1 MLLPSFEFV
10 SKVAGEIFRLTES
23 TPVTSIILGA
33 EDIRS
38 AYRRF
43 GNASPDHSIIGVY
56 NIDTKRVEWRTVF
69 GIPMGCVSRPWNF
82 CRIPVVTCAI
92 VQCWAGVVVDSYI
105 DDFLIVDVDNSPL
118 KDRETGRT
126 WASRAQYCLNHIHTL
141 LGMEFE
147 PSEYKEAASSNIILG
162 VEVHLKDFLR

>member
-1 MLLPSFEFV
+1 M
-10 SKVAGEIFRLTES
+10 AGEIFRSKEATLA
-23 TPVTSIILGA
+23 TSIILGA

-56 NIDTKRVEWRTVF
+56 NIDTKRVEWRAVF
-69 GIPMGCVSRPWNF
+69 GIPMGCYSNPWSF
-82 CRIPVVTCAI
+82 YRIPAATCAI
-92 VQCWAGVVVDSYI
+92 AQCWAGVVVDSYI

-118 KDRETGRT
+118 KERGAGRI
-126 WASRAQYCLNHIHTL
+126 WASSAQYCLNRIHKI

-147 PSEYKEAASSNIILG
+147 PNKHKEAAISIVILG
-162 VEVHLKDFLR
+162 VERHLQDF